1 MSNIPLSLRQLVVE
15 RAGNR
20 CEYCQLSQRGQAATF
35 HIDHIEPVVA
45 GGATSAEN
53 LALAC
58 VACSLF
64 KGARQSAYDGVSQ
77 SEAPIFHPRLERWS
91 THFTYEGVKIEG
103 LTAIGRVTVDVLK
116 MNRPI
121 MLEIRQEEMHF
132 DRFPHV
138 PET

>member
-1 MSNIPLSLRQLVVE
+1 MSNIPLSLRRLVVE
-15 RAGNR
+15 RAGNL

-35 HIDHIEPVVA
+35 HIDHIEPVAA
-45 GGATSAEN
+45 GGVTSAEN

-64 KGARQSAYDGVSQ
+64 KGARQTAFDSVTQ
-77 SEAPIFHPRLERWS
+77 TEAPIFHPRLDQWS
-91 THFTYEGVKIEG
+91 THFASEGVRIVG
-103 LTAIGRVTVDVLK
+103 LTAIGRVTAEALK

-132 DRFPHV
+132 GRFPHV
-138 PET
+138 PEN